1 MAAGIFCPEREEP
14 AGRRQAPGCLA
25 APAAGRARP
34 TRREYPATEAW
45 PYYGNQQ
52 AQNASLYPVGT
63 PFLHQPWAKPRR
75 MRQNRTI
82 TQSFPLGSSLLLRR
96 SEKELDFGRPCTT
109 KIPEPGRSPGF
120 FAPEKNASF
129 RKDLAKPAKGARGG
143 EPPVWPGLGLFFL
156 SVLRFCEGRPSH
168 DPTD

>member
-1 MAAGIFCPEREEP
+1 PRVSPIC
-14 AGRRQAPGCLA
+14 
-25 APAAGRARP
+25 P
-34 TRREYPATEAW
+34 TRDAILPET
-45 PYYGNQQ
+45 
-52 AQNASLYPVGT
+52 ASLR
-63 PFLHQPWAKPRR
+63 H
-75 MRQNRTI
+75 
-82 TQSFPLGSSLLLRR
+82 LLP
-96 SEKELDFGRPCTT
+96 LDFGVRNAKVGSSILLRST

>member
-1 MAAGIFCPEREEP
+1 MTRRRPRKREEV
-14 AGRRQAPGCLA
+14 L
-25 APAAGRARP
+25 
-34 TRREYPATEAW
+34 
-45 PYYGNQQ
+45 
-52 AQNASLYPVGT
+52 
-63 PFLHQPWAKPRR
+63 
-75 MRQNRTI
+75 I
-82 TQSFPLGSSLLLRR
+82 R
-96 SEKELDFGRPCTT
+96 SEKWFESGRACTT